1 MSQEPDKS
9 PRLFVEA
16 PLGEGATLTLERAQ
30 SHYLHNVM
38 RKGEGDKVRLFN
50 RADGEWSARIVA
62 ARKNAVELQCA
73 GLLRPPLLPPDID
86 YLFAPLKSA
95 RLDYVAQKA
104 CEMGVRRLRPIM
116 TQHTVAGRVNME
128 RLQANVVEAAEQCE
142 LTALPEVL
150 EPLNFDK
157 MIAGWDAGRRMI
169 FCDES
174 AAGQPALAALQ
185 AIPPHTPLAMLIG
198 PEGGFSAGER
208 GQLLKLPFVTV
219 LPLGP
224 RILRADTAAVAALAL
239 VQAVLGDWR

>member
-1 MSQEPDKS
+1 MSETDKS
-9 PRLFVEA
+9 PRLFVDA
-16 PLGEGATLTLERAQ
+16 PLGAGQTVTLDKAQ
-30 SHYLHNVM
+30 SHYLQNVM
-38 RKGEGDKVRLFN
+38 RKGAGDVLRLFN
-50 RADGEWSARIVA
+50 RGDGEWSARIA
-62 ARKNAVELQCA
+62 SARKNAVEIECL
-73 GLLRPPLLPPDID
+73 GLLRPALLPPDID

-116 TQHTVAGRVNME
+116 TQHTVAGRVNLE

-142 LTALPEVL
+142 LTSLPEVL
-150 EPLNFDK
+150 ELLSFDK
-157 MIAGWDAGRRMI
+157 MIAGLDSGRRMI
-169 FCDES
+169 FCDEQ

-185 AIPPHTPLAMLIG
+185 AIPPATPLALIIG

-208 GQLLKLPFVTV
+208 AQLLKLPGVIV

-239 VQAVLGDWR
+239 VQVVVGDWR